1 MNMKRNEFQLLI
13 QKFVFEE
20 ITKSETIGYQK
31 RLQDIENNTEIKR
44 KFKYKQCYITLE
56 NDNIQIAFNNPPYT
70 LSSTDISLSEVLS
83 LFYYLTITSNK
94 KFAVKKEN
102 PEICKIYE
110 KLELQGLTID
120 SKPYV
125 EKKKYNLDMIEFNK
139 IKKFINE

>member
-1 MNMKRNEFQLLI
+1 MKRKEFQLLI
-13 QKFVFEE
+13 QKFGFED
-20 ITKSETIGYQK
+20 ITKNETIGFSK
-31 RLQDIENNTEIKR
+31 RFQDAENNLELKR

-56 NDNIQIAFNNPPYT
+56 SDNIFIAFNNPPYNFN
-70 LSSTDISLSEVLS
+70 STEITSSEVLS

-102 PEICKIYE
+102 PDVCKIYD

-125 EKKKYNLDMIEFNK
+125 EKKRYNLDMMEFNK
-139 IKKFINE
+139 IKKIIAE